1 MSFISSCKIDGC
13 KTGFTTKQ
21 CLQFHYRK
29 THGLADDSM
38 PKIEREIPY
47 TLSAYSGGMAKDED
61 YEEDDETAAVSGRL
75 TLRPHP
81 PPPPPPE
88 DWTTDFKSTSKWS
101 VNRRKAKM
109 PIKRAIAAADV
120 YDFIESEDEE
130 EGESRGV
137 AETPELTSSEAK
149 ASLLVAAALSAAEH
163 DLTPEAVGHN
173 KVVIQPCSPSPPRA
187 AVAEPPL
194 ASVELPAD
202 SSITANEDTSCKNLL
217 EGREV

>member
-61 YEEDDETAAVSGRL
+61 YEEDDDRVAGRP
-75 TLRPHP
+75 TTRPHP
-81 PPPPPPE
+81 PPPPPQLPE
-88 DWTTDFKSTSKWS
+88 DWTTDSKSTSKWS
-101 VNRRKAKM
+101 VNRRKTKM

-163 DLTPEAVGHN
+163 DLKPEVAVHN

-187 AVAEPPL
+187 VVAEPPL
-194 ASVELPAD
+194 ASVELQAD
-202 SSITANEDTSCKNLL
+202 SSITANEKTSCKNLL